1 MNKKYI
7 IMLIMLAS
15 ILMLFVQN
23 NKHQNRPD
31 AKQIMKNLTSRL
43 KLSSEQQESI
53 SALVDKQFKLM
64 ESQEGQ
70 RKSQSKTDRNAF
82 KNSKDE
88 INDDISEL
96 LTKNQQKEYESVLEE
111 IHKNRRNGSGKRN

>member
-1 MNKKYI
+1 
-7 IMLIMLAS
+7 MLIMLAS